1 MVKFL
6 LMFNAWLLKES
17 LMWYVRLL
25 PFVLT
30 SMLEK
35 SAKENVLTGNIIYEV
50 PYSILK
56 SSITHLKIP
65 G

>member
-6 LMFNAWLLKES
+6 LMFNPWPPKES
-17 LMWYVRLL
+17 LMWYVGLL
-25 PFVLT
+25 PFVST
-30 SMLEK
+30 GILEK
-35 SAKENVLTGNIIYEV
+35 SAKENVLMGNNIYEV